1 MPLKAFP
8 LFSVSWES
16 EQQKV
21 ASIKSI
27 SVSFTLRKHVTI
39 VQLSSEESGE
49 TETQEDNPPGEG
61 DVSVPWRRKLPV
73 RPLGAGRL
81 TNRHGLAKQ
90 ESTRKKKDIIVRIR
104 SHAQKQKNS
113 NWRKKFRMCKTESF
127 SLIPNSN

>member
-39 VQLSSEESGE
+39 VQLSSEESGV
-49 TETQEDNPPGEG
+49 TETQENNPPGEG
-61 DVSVPWRRKLPV
+61 DVSVPLAEEITSKTTGRRQI
-73 RPLGAGRL
+73 
-81 TNRHGLAKQ
+81 NKQ
-90 ESTRKKKDIIVRIR
+90 ARI
-104 SHAQKQKNS
+104 S
-113 NWRKKFRMCKTESF
+113 
-127 SLIPNSN
+127 